1 MRPFLLKPEDQATG
15 AGEARLKAPQFRYLK
30 PHSLA
35 EALDMLGGN
44 ASGARLLAGGQSLV
58 PALNM
63 RLLEPEALI
72 DINGLGELTGITE
85 RNGALRL
92 GALTRH
98 AELISSP
105 LVAKFAPLLAKA
117 APFIAHAAIRNR
129 GTLGGSLAY
138 ADPAAELPACAV
150 ALDAEIHLAGRQ
162 GKRRVKARDFFTGIY
177 QTALQPGEILEAVE
191 IPFAPPGRRSVFLE
205 LARRRGDYAVCGLAL
220 AAEIKAGK
228 IAASRAVYFGIGA
241 KPVEAAKAA
250 AALEGRNPGAAPD
263 AACAALASELA
274 PLGDLNASPDMKLHL
289 AKVLLTRAL
298 GQLDAP

>member
-15 AGEARLKAPQFRYLK
+15 AGEAGLKAPRFRYLK

-85 RNGALRL
+85 RQGVLRL

-105 LVAKFAPLLAKA
+105 LVARYAPLLAKA

-129 GTLGGSLAY
+129 GTLGGSLAH

-150 ALDAEIHLAGRQ
+150 ALDAEIEIAGRQ
-162 GKRRVKARDFFTGIY
+162 GGRRVRARDFFTGIY
-177 QTALQPGEILEAVE
+177 QTALQPGEILAAIE
-191 IPFAPPGRRSVFLE
+191 IPFSPPGRRNVFLE
-205 LARRRGDYAVCGLAL
+205 LARRQGDYALCGLAF
-220 AAEIKAGK
+220 AAEIKDGT
-228 IAASRAVYFGIGA
+228 IAAARAVYFGVGA
-241 KPVEAAKAA
+241 KPVEAGKAA
-250 AALEGRNPGAAPD
+250 AMLEGQTPRAAPD
-263 AACAALASELA
+263 AACAALAAELA
-274 PLGDLNASPDMKLHL
+274 PLGDFNASPVMKRHL
-289 AKVLLTRAL
+289 AQVLLRRAL
-298 GQLDAP
+298 AQLGAP

>member
-1 MRPFLLKPEDQATG
+1 LLKPEHQATG
-15 AGEARLKAPQFRYLK
+15 AGEAGLKAPRFRYLK

-44 ASGARLLAGGQSLV
+44 ASGTRLLAGGQSLV

-85 RNGALRL
+85 RGGALIL

-129 GTLGGSLAY
+129 GTLGGSLAH

-150 ALDAEIHLAGRQ
+150 ALDAEIHLASRTGR
-162 GKRRVKARDFFTGIY
+162 RRVKARDFFIGIY
-177 QTALQPGEILEAVE
+177 QTVLAPGEILVAVE
-191 IPFAPPGRRSVFLE
+191 IPASRPGQKNVFLE
-205 LARRRGDYAVCGLAL
+205 LARRQGDYALCGLAFT
-220 AAEIKAGK
+220 AEIKAET
-228 IAASRAVYFGIGA
+228 IADSRAVYFGIGA
-241 KPVEAAKAA
+241 KPVEAQKAE
-250 AALEGRNPGAAPD
+250 AALKGKTPLDAPD
-263 AACAALASELA
+263 AACAALAAELA
-274 PLGDLNASPDMKLHL
+274 PLGDFNAGADMKRHL
-289 AKVLLTRAL
+289 AQVLLRRAL
-298 GQLDAP
+298 GQLAVS